1 MKLGDTMKM
10 DYGRRNREGI
20 TDGSDNTVDNRLTET
35 QVKEPSGRFLLALPE
50 LITTPCIRKIYILS
64 VGFANRPIYQGRYR

>member
-10 DYGRRNREGI
+10 DYGGRSREGI

-35 QVKEPSGRFLLALPE
+35 QVQEPPDRFLLALSE
-50 LITTPCIRKIYILS
+50 LITTPCIR
-64 VGFANRPIYQGRYR
+64 